1 MSKFCPVL
9 MVKDVKEAL
18 AFYKDVFGFEVTLSV
33 PDEENAFFLAIEK
46 NGVEIMLEQQKYMV
60 EEFASLGGKEIG
72 GTFTMYM
79 DLGEVKPLYDACVA
93 KGVKFIADLHKT
105 PYGQDEFA
113 VLDKDGYIVVITK
126 R

>member
-9 MVKDVKEAL
+9 MVKNVKEAL
-18 AFYKDVFGFEVTLSV
+18 AFYKDVFGFEVTISV
-33 PDEENAFFLAIEK
+33 PDEENAFFVAIEK
-46 NGVEIMLEQQKYMV
+46 NGVELMLEQKENMV
-60 EEFASLGGKEIG
+60 EEFSSLANKEIG

-79 DLGEVKPLYDACVA
+79 DLGEVKPLYDNCIA
-93 KGVKFIADLHKT
+93 KGVKFVADLHQT

-113 VLDKDGYIVVITK
+113 ILDTDGYIVVITK